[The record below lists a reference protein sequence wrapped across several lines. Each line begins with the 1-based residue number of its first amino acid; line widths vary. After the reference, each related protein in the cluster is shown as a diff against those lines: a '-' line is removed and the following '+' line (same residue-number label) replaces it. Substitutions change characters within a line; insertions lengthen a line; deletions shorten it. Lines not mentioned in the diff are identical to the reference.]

1 LKHLKI
7 AVTGGIGSGKSL
19 FCSYLAE
26 AGYPVL
32 NADTIAKE
40 LLQYNKTL
48 RSKIIKA
55 FGEQS
60 YAGGVLNKEFLA
72 AAVFS
77 NPANVKK
84 INQIIHPVVIARS
97 SVLLEE
103 LLARHLLVFYESAL
117 IFEANMAHLFDRVVL
132 LSADE
137 NIRVER
143 IIVRDRTT
151 SGKVKK
157 RVSNQLTDEEKKLRA
172 DVVIVNDGTREA
184 LREKALELIK
194 RLLNPVR

>member
-84 INQIIHPVVIARS
+84 INQIVHPVVIARS

-117 IFEANMAHLFDRVVL
+117 IFEADMAHLFDRVVL